1 MAFYIDMKR
10 YLETIEAYEQYPVET
25 GKVLLYGSSFFRY
38 WGYERAREQWKQYA
52 GLDVVNH
59 GFGGATVDELLYYYD
74 RMVRPCKPS
83 AVVLRPGHN
92 DLTRGLTPEQAW
104 FLTERLIAWLR
115 TDCPEIPIVILQ
127 VFDTKKYHN
136 EARLALNAE
145 YNRLMRAYADAD
157 PNTHTVDLDPFFHD
171 AAGELRD
178 IFREDGLHMTDAG
191 YEEMAAWLTPK
202 VRALL
207 NP

>member
-1 MAFYIDMKR
+1 MSFYLDMTR
-10 YLETIEAYEQYPVET
+10 YAETIEAYEQLPVET
-25 GKVLLYGSSFFRY
+25 GKVLLYGSSFFRN
-38 WGYERAREQWKQYA
+38 WGYDRAKEQWKRYA

-74 RMVRPCKPS
+74 RMVRPYQPT

-115 TDCPEIPIVILQ
+115 TDWPELPIVILQ

-136 EARLALNAE
+136 AQRIAQNAA
-145 YNRLMRAYADAD
+145 YNQLMRDFAAA
-157 PNTHTVDLDPFFHD
+157 NAGVSTVDLDPFFHD
-171 AAGELRD
+171 ENGELRD
-178 IFREDGLHMTDAG
+178 IFVEDGLHLTDPG

-202 VRALL
+202 VKALL
-207 NP
+207 G

>member
-1 MAFYIDMKR
+1 MSFYLDMTQ
-10 YLETIEAYEQYPVET
+10 YAETIEAYEDYPVET
-25 GKVLLYGSSFFRY
+25 GKVLLYGSSFFRN
-38 WGYERAREQWKQYA
+38 WGYDRAKAQWKQHG

-83 AVVLRPGHN
+83 AAVLRPGHN

-115 TDCPEIPIVILQ
+115 TDVPGMPIVILQ

-136 EARLALNAE
+136 AERQALNAE
-145 YNRLMRAYADAD
+145 YNRLMREFAAA
-157 PNTHTVDLDPFFHD
+157 NTGIYTLDLDPFFQNE
-171 AAGELRD
+171 AGELRD
-178 IFREDGLHMTDAG
+178 IFVEDGLHLTDAG
-191 YEEMAAWLTPK
+191 YEEVAAWLSPK
-202 VRALL
+202 VAALL
-207 NP
+207 KL

>member
-1 MAFYIDMKR
+1 MSFYLDMTR
-10 YLETIEAYEQYPVET
+10 YLETIEAYEQLPVET
-25 GKVLLYGSSFFRY
+25 GKVLLYGSSFFRN
-38 WGYERAREQWKQYA
+38 WGYDRAKEQWKRYA

-74 RMVRPCKPS
+74 RMVRPYQP
-83 AVVLRPGHN
+83 AAAVLRPGHN

-115 TDCPEIPIVILQ
+115 TDRPELPIVILQ

-136 EARLALNAE
+136 AERCALNAE
-145 YNRLMRAYADAD
+145 YNRLMRDFAAVN
-157 PNTHTVDLDPFFHD
+157 PGVSTIDLDPFFHD
-171 AAGELRD
+171 ENGELRD
-178 IFREDGLHMTDAG
+178 IFVEDGLHLTDSG

-202 VRALL
+202 VKALL
-207 NP
+207 D